1 MARGRKSGARM
12 FNPKTH
18 KVVKK
23 HSTNRTGMAS
33 GF

>member
-18 KVVKK
+18 KVVRKR
-23 HSTNRTGMAS
+23 STDRTGMAS